1 MTSYISDT
9 HTLIWHLSGSASLS
23 PKVRSILSAADR
35 GETGVLVPTIVVVEM
50 VYLSERL
57 KINPDVLKRTF
68 ELLED
73 PQGSYRPVP
82 LDLAVP
88 RSAQLVP
95 RLEVPDLPDRV
106 IAATALILGLPVL
119 AVDGKLRAFRKIQT
133 IW

>member
-1 MTSYISDT
+1 M
-9 HTLIWHLSGSASLS
+9 
-23 PKVRSILSAADR
+23 VRSILTMADR
-35 GETGVLVPTIVVVEM
+35 GETGVFVPTIVVVEM

-88 RSAQLVP
+88 RSAQRVP
-95 RLEVPDLPDRV
+95 RSEVPDLPDRV

-119 AVDGKLRAFRKIQT
+119 TVDGKLRAFRKI
-133 IW
+133 